1 VNTDTCTGAPM
12 RALIDGIEGINGING
27 INGQDGIIPWWLY
40 GVAAVALGASVYS
53 VNKSRQKP
61 KA

>member
-1 VNTDTCTGAPM
+1 VHGCAYA
-12 RALIDGIEGINGING
+12 RALIDGIDGIDGINGING

-53 VNKSRQKP
+53 VNKSGQKP